1 MDAWM
6 PGCLGAL
13 ERVGFTRYRKNEVE
27 WPISGGFHCWVGLN
41 ASLGRDWL
49 DVNPFVG
56 IHVVPIMKF
65 YATLEGRKYAGNVAT
80 YAVHMGTL
88 KPDAAEFRFFK
99 DKDNSAEFDRLTCLY
114 LDSGLDFAISA
125 STFGLLLPLLKE
137 RVPSLGGYPER
148 YASCLHLM
156 GRARE
161 SISFVETFSES
172 EPEYF
177 HEFARRYLEKY
188 G

>member
-1 MDAWM
+1 MD
-6 PGCLGAL
+6 
-13 ERVGFTRYRKNEVE
+13 

-41 ASLGRDWL
+41 TAVDRDWL

-65 YATLEGRKYAGNVAT
+65 YTALEGRKYARNVAT

-88 KPDAAEFRFFK
+88 KPDAAVFRFFK
-99 DKDNSAEFDRLTCLY
+99 EKDNLAEYDRLASLY
-114 LDSGLDFAISA
+114 RNFGLDFAISA
-125 STFGLLLPLLKE
+125 STFDLLLPLLKQ

-156 GRARE
+156 GRTKECVSLVE
-161 SISFVETFSES
+161 SFSNI

-177 HEFARRYLEKY
+177 REFARRYLEKY